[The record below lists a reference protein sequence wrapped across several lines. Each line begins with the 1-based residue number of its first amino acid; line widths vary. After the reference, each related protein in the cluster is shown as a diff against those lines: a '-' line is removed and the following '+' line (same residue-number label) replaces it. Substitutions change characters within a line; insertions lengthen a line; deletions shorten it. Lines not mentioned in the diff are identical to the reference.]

1 MKSLI
6 AQTQTDIVAVEPID
20 AGSRLYEA
28 FLAGRSA
35 QARRAYARD
44 LIGFAVFL
52 GEPTATAAL
61 SKILAL
67 SHGEANGALLAYRA
81 VMAERGLT
89 PATINHGLITD
100 EEYDSA
106 IAVGPVDPVS
116 ENADFRL
123 PIEESS
129 GIELPVGL
137 TAANDH
143 FEIEVGCYFA
153 ASANG

>member
-1 MKSLI
+1 MS
-6 AQTQTDIVAVEPID
+6 E
-20 AGSRLYEA
+20 S
-28 FLAGRSA
+28 
-35 QARRAYARD
+35 
-44 LIGFAVFL
+44 
-52 GEPTATAAL
+52 TATTAL

>member
-100 EEYDSA
+100 EEYDLGDCCRPGGPSFRKRGFQ
-106 IAVGPVDPVS
+106 IAD
-116 ENADFRL
+116 
-123 PIEESS
+123 
-129 GIELPVGL
+129 
-137 TAANDH
+137 
-143 FEIEVGCYFA
+143 
-153 ASANG
+153 